1 MNIVNPLDGFRIS
14 RRGSPLK
21 RAWPLLMVSP
31 IGSSLKTQNVQHDR
45 RVVRSIPAR
54 TVSPDGGGR
63 MRQQPFDRAAH
74 RHVARV
80 G

>member
-14 RRGSPLK
+14 RRVSPLK

-54 TVSPDGGGR
+54 TLSSDGGAACGSSLSAAPR
-63 MRQQPFDRAAH
+63 TGTFARA
-74 RHVARV
+74 